1 MRKRLPGILAVGLL
15 ALLAG
20 GGEASAQVDFV
31 LVIQDGP
38 GVGYTD
44 PEVRAPVGGNP
55 GVTLGQQ
62 RQIAMQWALDLWG
75 QELWSPV
82 PVEVASSFQSLFCSG
97 PAALWGLGG
106 PWLYLSSFANA
117 PVADTWYPVAL
128 ANSLA
133 GADLAP
139 ADVDQFVRF
148 NVDLDDG
155 CQDGVAGFYYGL
167 DNAGPAGT
175 VDFLQLALHEIAHGL
190 GFLSYLPA
198 FELEFADG
206 LPDIYAHFVRDRT
219 TDELWPAMAS
229 DGERL
234 DSAVRCRQV
243 VWDGPDVAGSAS
255 GFLTPGTP
263 ILRVPALA
271 GVGGS
276 DGDFEV
282 GWATFGPELDSL
294 APVTAD
300 LEPASPADACAPL
313 AGFTAGN
320 VALIDRGSCPFS
332 EKVEH
337 AQDAGAVGVVVAN
350 VAPGCQ
356 ILLGGAAPAVTI
368 PAVHVTEADGDTL
381 KAGLPGLEVTLM
393 VDGGR
398 PAGWHAN
405 GGALLT
411 VLDPLAPATSI
422 SHFDGLLG
430 RSPLL
435 MRPSVDGP
443 SGLDLTPALL
453 YDIGWRAEEI
463 EGPGG
468 PLQEIPMQSWHGLLL
483 LTVVLAAAGM
493 LMLRRGMAA

>member
-1 MRKRLPGILAVGLL
+1 MGKRLPGIIAVGLL

-20 GGEASAQVDFV
+20 GGEASAQVDFD

-38 GVGYTD
+38 GVGYND

-62 RQIAMQWALDLWG
+62 RQIAMQLALDLWG

-97 PAALWGLGG
+97 PVALWGLGG
-106 PWLYLSSFANA
+106 PWLYQSGFVNA
-117 PVADTWYPVAL
+117 PLADTWYPVAL

-133 GADLAP
+133 GIDLGP

-155 CQDGVAGFYYGL
+155 CLDGVAGFYYGL

-175 VDFLQLALHEIAHGL
+175 IDFLQLALHELAHGL
-190 GFLSYLPA
+190 GFISYLPA

-206 LPDIYAHFVRDRT
+206 LPDIYAHFVRDQT

-229 DGERL
+229 DGERV

-243 VWDGPDVAGSAS
+243 VWDGPEVAASAPA
-255 GFLTPGTP
+255 FLTPGTP
-263 ILRVPALA
+263 ILRVPDL
-271 GVGGS
+271 GS
-276 DGDFEV
+276 DFEV
-282 GWATFGPELDSL
+282 GWAVFGPELDSVS
-294 APVTAD
+294 PVTAD
-300 LEPASPADACAPL
+300 LELASPADACAPL
-313 AGFTAGN
+313 VGFTAGN
-320 VALIDRGSCPFS
+320 VALIDRGSCVFT
-332 EKVEH
+332 EKVEN

-350 VAPGCQ
+350 VGPGCLA
-356 ILLGGAAPAVTI
+356 LLGGDAPAVTI
-368 PAVHVTEADGDTL
+368 PAVYVTEADGDTL

-393 VDGGR
+393 VDGSR

-405 GGALLT
+405 GGTLLT

-422 SHFDGLLG
+422 SHFDGLHG

-453 YDIGWRAEEI
+453 YDIGWRAVDP
-463 EGPGG
+463 EGPEGT
-468 PLQEIPMQSWHGLLL
+468 PLEIPMQTWHGLLL

-493 LMLRRGMAA
+493 LMLRSGMSA